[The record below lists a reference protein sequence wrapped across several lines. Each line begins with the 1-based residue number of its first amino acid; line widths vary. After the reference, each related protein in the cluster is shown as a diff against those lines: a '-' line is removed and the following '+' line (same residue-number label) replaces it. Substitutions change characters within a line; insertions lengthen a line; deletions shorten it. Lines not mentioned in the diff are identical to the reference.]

1 MLVFVSARKCREL
14 FLRVYYLLYTLIYNI
29 KKRTGGIKSLFLYLH
44 YLLIYALF
52 IYLYTS
58 IYIYKYIYLLIYAL
72 FIYLYTSIYIYKY
85 IYLLIYALF
94 IYLYIYISTYFHIH
108 LQIYT
113 LCIYLRFRLCTN
125 ANTLAISIHGTGR
138 IIGISTA
145 TYIRTSNSTQSSGT
159 PSQAIRY
166 SFYGCRTI
174 T

>member
-44 YLLIYALF
+44 
-52 IYLYTS
+52 
-58 IYIYKYIYLLIYAL
+58 YLLIYAL

>member
-44 YLLIYALF
+44 
-52 IYLYTS
+52 
-58 IYIYKYIYLLIYAL
+58 
-72 FIYLYTSIYIYKY
+72 
-85 IYLLIYALF
+85 YLLIYALF